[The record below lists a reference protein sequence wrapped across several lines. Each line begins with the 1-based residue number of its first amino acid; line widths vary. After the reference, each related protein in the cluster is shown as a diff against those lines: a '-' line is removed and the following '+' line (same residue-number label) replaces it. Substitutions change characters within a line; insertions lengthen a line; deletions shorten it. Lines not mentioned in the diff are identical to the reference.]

1 MNLKLTLWA
10 VMLFISYTSHAQ
22 PCNMQP
28 NASYGPIPACD
39 RRLTNLYGS
48 ATGTGISYS
57 WTGPNGFTSSIQN
70 PSFMMPTGLGTGNYI
85 LTVSK
90 AGCTSENDTVFIQT
104 HSVPPN
110 STLHL
115 SGNAPVCI
123 GDSLSIIETNPLPA
137 GWNHYW
143 FGKKS
148 LLEIRGI
155 ITINN
160 ATLADTG
167 MYYHTMTYP
176 GFQCYSDTVGIRVT
190 TADILP
196 VVPPIPLVVTVFPSL
211 NAGPFT
217 RTVFSTSLTGSKYQ
231 YQWRKNGA
239 NIIGA
244 TDSFYFGTSSVDFTT
259 GDTITVWVKRLDKC
273 ITDSVSTAN
282 VINTNLGIYES
293 NEHYFCV
300 YPNPANRFF
309 SIKGYST
316 SQQHIHIEIFNA
328 LGQCIYSQYE
338 KASSTVFEKAIMLDN
353 ATPDGIY
360 TLKITT
366 GTKTENIRLYI
377 LKP

>member
-10 VMLFISYTSHAQ
+10 VMLFISYTSYAQ

-90 AGCTSENDTVFIQT
+90 AGCTSESDTVFIQAYGT
-104 HSVPPN
+104 APN

-115 SGNAPVCI
+115 SGNAPVCV
-123 GDSLSIIETNPLPA
+123 GDSLSIIEMNNFPA
-137 GWNHYW
+137 GWDHYW

-160 ATLADTG
+160 AILADTG

-176 GFQCYSDTVGIRVT
+176 GFQCYSDTVGIRIT
-190 TADILP
+190 SADILP
-196 VVPPIPLVVTVFPSL
+196 TVPPIPLVVTVFPSL

-231 YQWRKNGA
+231 YQWRKNGV

-244 TDSFYFGTSSVDFTT
+244 TDSFYVGTSSVDFIT

-273 ITDSVSTAN
+273 ITNSVSTAN
-282 VINTNLGIYES
+282 VINTNLGINNTAVKS
-293 NEHYFCV
+293 FSIS
-300 YPNPANRFF
+300 PNPNNGTF
-309 SIKGYST
+309 SIKGSFSEPASLQLMNMLGEVVYRE
-316 SQQHIHIEIFNA
+316 QLENNA
-328 LGQCIYSQYE
+328 LTNKEIVLP
-338 KASSTVFEKAIMLDN
+338 ANIA
-353 ATPDGIY
+353 
-360 TLKITT
+360 T
-366 GTKTENIRLYI
+366 GTYI
-377 LKP
+377 LKISSGQQTGIATISIGR